1 MTGGPHAV
9 DASPDSPRP
18 AAAPPANRA
27 PVVPA
32 SEPGPPSS
40 PTPTAIAVDPY
51 TPAQMAARVEAG
63 GVAKASLPA
72 SKTLALGVLA
82 GAFIGLG
89 AQLSTIVAT
98 ENGLGFGVARL
109 LVGLS
114 FSLGLVLVLVGGAE
128 LFTGNALIVIARAQG
143 RVSTRAVLANWA
155 LVYLGNLVGALV
167 TAIGM
172 RWAGLD
178 ALDKGAVG
186 RTAVAAAEAKV
197 ALGWLEAFV
206 RGVFCNA
213 LVCLAVWLS
222 FSARSTTDRIL
233 CIVGPVTAFVA
244 MGLEHSIANLYSVP
258 YAMLVRG
265 DLSAPLTLEAFVLR
279 NLLPV
284 TLGNVVGGSL
294 MVGLA
299 YWFVYLRPPPRR

>member
-1 MTGGPHAV
+1 V
-9 DASPDSPRP
+9 DAPPP
-18 AAAPPANRA
+18 LPPTLPPPA
-27 PVVPA
+27 
-32 SEPGPPSS
+32 PPSS
-40 PTPTAIAVDPY
+40 SAPSPSPFDPY

-63 GVAKASLPA
+63 GVAKAALPA

-82 GAFIGLG
+82 GAFVGLG
-89 AQLSTIVAT
+89 AMLSTIVAT
-98 ENGLGFGVARL
+98 ENGLGFGLSRL

-128 LFTGNALIVIARAQG
+128 LFTGNALLVIARAQG
-143 RVSTRAVLANWA
+143 RVTTGAVLRSWG
-155 LVYLGNLVGALV
+155 LVFLGNAVGALG
-167 TAIGM
+167 TALGM
-172 RWAGLD
+172 RWAGLH
-178 ALDKGAVG
+178 ALDGGEVG
-186 RTAVAAAEAKV
+186 RTAMAAATAKV
-197 ALGWLEAFV
+197 SLGWTEAFV

-244 MGLEHSIANLYSVP
+244 MGLEHSIANVFSIP

-265 DLSAPLTLEAFVLR
+265 DASAPLTVGAFALD
-279 NLLPV
+279 NLVPV

-299 YWFVYLRPPPRR
+299 YWFIYLRPGPRR

>member
-1 MTGGPHAV
+1 MDSPPATPAPPLPPPPPPPV
-9 DASPDSPRP
+9 PDASPF
-18 AAAPPANRA
+18 
-27 PVVPA
+27 
-32 SEPGPPSS
+32 
-40 PTPTAIAVDPY
+40 DPY

-63 GVAKASLPA
+63 GVAKAGLPA

-98 ENGLGFGVARL
+98 DNGLGFGLSRL

-128 LFTGNALIVIARAQG
+128 LFTGNALLVIARAQG
-143 RVSTRAVLANWA
+143 RVTTRAVLSNWA
-155 LVYLGNLVGALV
+155 LVYLGNGVGALV
-167 TAIGM
+167 TALGM
-172 RWAGLD
+172 RWAGLH
-178 ALDKGAVG
+178 ALDDGAVG
-186 RTAVAAAEAKV
+186 RTAVAAATAKV
-197 ALGWLEAFV
+197 SLGWTEAFV

-222 FSARSTTDRIL
+222 FSARSTTDRIV

-244 MGLEHSIANLYSVP
+244 MGLEHSIANLFSIP

-265 DLSAPLTLEAFVLR
+265 DASAPLSIGAFVLD
-279 NLLPV
+279 NLVPV

-299 YWFVYLRPPPRR
+299 YWFIYLRPGPRR